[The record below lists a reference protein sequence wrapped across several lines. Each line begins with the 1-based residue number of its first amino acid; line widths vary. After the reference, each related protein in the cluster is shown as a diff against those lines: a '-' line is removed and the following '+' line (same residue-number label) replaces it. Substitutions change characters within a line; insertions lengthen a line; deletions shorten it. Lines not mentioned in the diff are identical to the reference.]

1 METCCYHC
9 TSELSEDHDTRWST
23 KRPGFYV
30 TRQGKCHSCNGKSRT
45 RKPVD
50 TNIAWIHG
58 MLESMQREVSPEELR
73 NCQPARRGDELWTTC
88 MRKEKHPNFSFP
100 EKVESWCIKCKEN
113 GKHSAGDG
121 VWVDEEPR
129 WTLGDSQPLYIE
141 RQIRCRR
148 CKDDGK
154 ASGRF
159 VPVDDTP
166 SIFTTRLTQFA
177 KMYGAYDDLIKAKML
192 DVWGPSSKVYRFEDK
207 K

>member
-1 METCCYHC
+1 
-9 TSELSEDHDTRWST
+9 
-23 KRPGFYV
+23 
-30 TRQGKCHSCNGKSRT
+30 
-45 RKPVD
+45 
-50 TNIAWIHG
+50 
-58 MLESMQREVSPEELR
+58 
-73 NCQPARRGDELWTTC
+73 

-100 EKVESWCIKCKEN
+100 EKAESWCIRCKEN
-113 GKHSAGDG
+113 GKHSAGGG

-177 KMYGAYDDLIKAKML
+177 KMYGAYDDLIKAKIL
-192 DVWGPSSKVYRFEDK
+192 DVWGPSSKVHRFEDK

>member
-1 METCCYHC
+1 MPIKGELSIFSLQDMLRCMMLQQTLILEKVKGKKQDHYHSQFDSRPAETCCYHC

-100 EKVESWCIKCKEN
+100 EKVESWCIRCKEN

-129 WTLGDSQPLYIE
+129 
-141 RQIRCRR
+141 
-148 CKDDGK
+148 
-154 ASGRF
+154 
-159 VPVDDTP
+159 
-166 SIFTTRLTQFA
+166 
-177 KMYGAYDDLIKAKML
+177 
-192 DVWGPSSKVYRFEDK
+192 
-207 K
+207 